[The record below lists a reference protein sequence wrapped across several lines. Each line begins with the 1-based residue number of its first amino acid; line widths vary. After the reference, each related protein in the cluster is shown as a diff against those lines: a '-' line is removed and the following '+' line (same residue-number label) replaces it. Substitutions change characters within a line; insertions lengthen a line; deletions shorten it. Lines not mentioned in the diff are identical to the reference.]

1 MVCST
6 CLCVLQGLAQGDI
19 FTSVIFGKSLSS
31 SITVYFSFFLSWTF
45 LILIVTDV
53 SWPAYVVCYFS
64 LVFSIVCCGVF
75 ILVVVVFSYCLLCLW
90 LFAVV
95 FSYGLLWCFHII
107 CCDCVCTV
115 WQQGRGQETPQLTGT
130 QPLLLIDSEL
140 IGWPMRGTPLKKEWR
155 RNRTRKI
162 LRGHRQE
169 HKRSDDRYS
178 ATPFRLQRHNH
189 GSTTE
194 KREVPES
201 LLKLL
206 AWCATRVAK

>member
-1 MVCST
+1 M
-6 CLCVLQGLAQGDI
+6 
-19 FTSVIFGKSLSS
+19 SVGQPMLS
-31 SITVYFSFFLSWTF
+31 
-45 LILIVTDV
+45 VTLV
-53 SWPAYVVCYFS
+53 WFS
-64 LVFSIVCCGVF
+64 L
-75 ILVVVVFSYCLLCLW
+75 

-95 FSYGLLWCFHII
+95 FSYWLLWYFHIVCCVCGCLLWCFHII

-115 WQQGRGQETPQLTGT
+115 WQQGRGQETPQLTGM